1 MATFQ
6 KQKWCDVQGAV
17 PFPGNMRWR
26 CSAALGEV
34 WVWAVSF
41 SPLYRSPTVPA
52 PLSAFPNQEGQG
64 AQLFQTCLE
73 QLAEL
78 SCNLEGN
85 MFVIMSAGS
94 SRFHGH

>member
-1 MATFQ
+1 MT
-6 KQKWCDVQGAV
+6 WVQSGV
-17 PFPGNMRWR
+17 WMR
-26 CSAALGEV
+26 GEV
-34 WVWAVSF
+34 GVQKHCHQNDVHKAGAH
-41 SPLYRSPTVPA
+41 RSPTVPA
-52 PLSAFPNQEGQG
+52 PLSAFPNQEHQG

-85 MFVIMSAGS
+85 VFVIRSAGS

>member
-1 MATFQ
+1 MTWIQ
-6 KQKWCDVQGAV
+6 SSVW
-17 PFPGNMRWR
+17 MRWGYR
-26 CSAALGEV
+26 SIAIRMMFTGQG
-34 WVWAVSF
+34 
-41 SPLYRSPTVPA
+41 PRRSPTVPA